1 MTATAT
7 LKKSIKP
14 VTFTIK
20 VTAKKVNENGTFSG
34 LEIQGISGSVK
45 NSTFR
50 VVAPPQAGGA
60 MYIKCDTLDGLELV
74 ADGAV
79 AMVTKTKLF

>member
-1 MTATAT
+1 MQATV
-7 LKKSIKP
+7 KKSIKP
-14 VTFTIK
+14 VTFTIT
-20 VTAKKVNENGTFSG
+20 VVAKKVNENGTFSAF
-34 LEIQGISGSVK
+34 EVQGVKSTVK

-60 MYIKCDTLDGLELV
+60 MYIKCDTLDGLELM

>member
-1 MTATAT
+1 MSVTATV
-7 LKKSIKP
+7 KKSIKP

-45 NSTFR
+45 NGTFR

-74 ADGAV
+74 LDGTTTTA
-79 AMVTKTKLF
+79 AKTKLF

>member
-1 MTATAT
+1 MQAT

-14 VTFTIK
+14 VTFTIT
-20 VTAKKVNENGTFSG
+20 VVAKKVNENGTFSAF
-34 LEIQGISGSVK
+34 EVQSVKSNVK

-60 MYIKCDTLDGLELV
+60 LYLKCDTLEGLELMAEGTV
-74 ADGAV
+74 ATGP
-79 AMVTKTKLF
+79 KTKLF